1 MRFRYLWGMDTHTTS
16 PLSLRWGSLIL
27 AATLL
32 VPACNRE
39 EGVALDDLPRP
50 VRVMTLEKT
59 NPADELILTGS
70 AESWKQE
77 NLSFEIR
84 GKVEWVIDIDTDVV
98 GEADDNNGR
107 RITDGT
113 VLARID
119 DADYQIAVREA
130 EADLRAAR
138 ANMLGIQAE
147 LERVIPAERR
157 AAEAEL
163 ERARQEYERM
173 KQIRASGSGSEREF
187 LILEAAYKTAE
198 AAVESIDASLA
209 TTEARLE
216 ATRAEAER
224 YERHLERAK
233 RDLERTELIAPFSG
247 RVEAVYAIPGSY
259 VNPGQPVLRVV
270 MMDPIKVEVAVSP
283 ETDRLVNES
292 DVVTVY
298 PPGAETQAFGA
309 VLQKDTVA
317 DPNTR
322 TFKVT
327 VLTRNALLTPD
338 TQRDPGVLDLPRIN
352 QVLTLQKAELGE
364 TGPMYAEETTLYQGW
379 PEKDDW
385 YVWKV
390 LNYDP
395 AMGLPNFSPRLKIR
409 RVQVVPGDKRLSY
422 IGLLTWREL
431 KDAGPLR
438 PRMTVAAGVPDSV
451 TGETAEVAFI
461 RERWQFRPGD
471 LVKVHL
477 TTELAGE
484 GLYVPMQAVTKDR
497 GQDVVFV
504 VDRNEQTRR
513 AFARRVPVTLES
525 SFGDRWRVSAESLE
539 PGQQIVVEGVHYLT
553 PGQAIA
559 TFLAEVGS

>member
-1 MRFRYLWGMDTHTTS
+1 MDTLITP

-32 VPACNRE
+32 IPACNRE
-39 EGVALDDLPRP
+39 EGPAVDDLPRP
-50 VRVMTLEKT
+50 VRVVTLEQT
-59 NPADELILTGS
+59 NPSDELVLTGS

-77 NLSFEIR
+77 NLSFEVP
-84 GKVEWVIDIDTDVV
+84 GKVEWVIDVDTDVV
-98 GEADDNNGR
+98 GEADDNDGR

-138 ANMLGIQAE
+138 AKMMGIQAE
-147 LERVIPAERR
+147 LDRVIPAERR

-163 ERARQEYERM
+163 ERASEEYERM
-173 KQIRASGSGSEREF
+173 KKIRASGSVSQREF
-187 LILEAAYKTAE
+187 LIIEAKYKSAE
-198 AAVESIDASLA
+198 AAVERIDASRA

-233 RDLERTELIAPFSG
+233 RNVERCALVAPFSG
-247 RVEAVYAIPGSY
+247 RVEAIYAIPGSY

-298 PPGAETQAFGA
+298 PPGAKTEAFGA
-309 VLQKDTVA
+309 VLKKDTVA

-327 VLTRNALLTPD
+327 VLTRNALLQPD
-338 TQRDPGVLDLPRIN
+338 TQRDPTVLELPRIDEI
-352 QVLTLQKAELGE
+352 LTLQKAELGE
-364 TGPMYAEETTLYQGW
+364 TGPMYAEETTLYRGW
-379 PEKDDW
+379 PTKDDW

-395 AMGLPNFSPRLKIR
+395 AMGMPNFTPRLKIR
-409 RVQVVPGDKRLSY
+409 RVQVVPGEKRLSY

-451 TGETAEVAFI
+451 KGETAEVAFI

-484 GLYVPMQAVTKDR
+484 GLYVPMEAVTKDR
-497 GQDVVFV
+497 GQHVVYV
-504 VDRNEQTRR
+504 VDRDEQTRR

-525 SFGDRWRVSAESLE
+525 SFGDRWRITGETLE

-559 TFLAEVGS
+559 TFLAEAGS

>member
-1 MRFRYLWGMDTHTTS
+1 MDTLITPS
-16 PLSLRWGSLIL
+16 LSLRWGSLLL

-32 VPACNRE
+32 LTGCNRE
-39 EGVALDDLPRP
+39 DGASVDDLPRP
-50 VRVMTLEKT
+50 VRVITLERS
-59 NPADELILTGS
+59 NPSDELILTGS

-77 NLSFEIR
+77 SLSFEVS
-84 GKVEWVIDIDTDVV
+84 GKIEWVIDIDTDVV
-98 GEADDNNGR
+98 GAADDNQGQ
-107 RITDGT
+107 RITEGT

-119 DADYQIAVREA
+119 DEDYRIAVREA
-130 EADLRAAR
+130 QADLRAAR
-138 ANMLGIQAE
+138 AELLGITAE

-157 AAEAEL
+157 AAEAEM

-187 LILEAAYKTAE
+187 LILEAGFKTAE
-198 AAVESIDASLA
+198 AAVERIDAERA

-216 ATRAEAER
+216 ATRAELER
-224 YERHLERAK
+224 YERHLERAR
-233 RDLERTELIAPFSG
+233 RDLERTELVAPFSG
-247 RVEAVYAIPGSY
+247 RVEAVHAIPGSY
-259 VNPGQPVLRVV
+259 VNPGQPVVRVV

-283 ETDRLVNES
+283 QTDRLVNES

-298 PPGAETQAFGA
+298 PPGAKSEAFGI

-327 VLTRNALLTPD
+327 VLTRNRLLTSD
-338 TQRDPGVLDLPRIN
+338 TQRDPTVMELPRID

-364 TGPMYAEETTLYQGW
+364 TGPMYAEETTLYRGW
-379 PEKDDW
+379 PEQDDW

-395 AMGLPNFSPRLKIR
+395 AMGLPNFTPRLKVR
-409 RVQVVPGDKRLSY
+409 RVQVVPGEKRLSY

-438 PRMTVAAGVPDSV
+438 PRMTVAAGVPE
-451 TGETAEVAFI
+451 TIKGETAEVAFI

-471 LVKVHL
+471 LVKAHL
-477 TTELAGE
+477 TTQLAGE
-484 GLYVPMQAVTKDR
+484 GMYVPMEAVTKDR
-497 GQDVVFV
+497 GEHVVYV
-504 VDRNEQTRR
+504 VDRDDQTRR
-513 AFARRVPVTLES
+513 AFARRVPVRLES
-525 SFGDRWRVSAESLE
+525 SFGDRWRITGETLE

-559 TFLAEVGS
+559 TFLAEAGS